1 MFAMKVVGLVMGI
14 VLLLS
19 VYRSASVP
27 WDAQVKGLDQRVE
40 GSAPGP
46 TARCKCFAWKA
57 FGDH

>member
-1 MFAMKVVGLVMGI
+1 MFAMKVVGVVMGI

-40 GSAPGP
+40 GSAPR
-46 TARCKCFAWKA
+46 AYCKVQVLCLEGFR
-57 FGDH
+57 

>member
-27 WDAQVKGLDQRVE
+27 CVHR
-40 GSAPGP
+40 
-46 TARCKCFAWKA
+46 
-57 FGDH
+57 